1 MGVRH
6 CSVLQNERATVL
18 RGQHVLER
26 LWTQP
31 SGEQEAVGKSRSSEQ
46 ALQPAVWLV
55 GSWVGAGLKEVE
67 GCTVWELGRDMGEQ
81 WPQTEGTG
89 CSSPIA
95 WQREMGL
102 GSDDQSLSKRNQ

>member
-1 MGVRH
+1 MYRTE
-6 CSVLQNERATVL
+6 L
-18 RGQHVLER
+18 
-26 LWTQP
+26 
-31 SGEQEAVGKSRSSEQ
+31 
-46 ALQPAVWLV
+46 
-55 GSWVGAGLKEVE
+55 
-67 GCTVWELGRDMGEQ
+67 WELGRDVGEQ